1 MKFCH
6 KCKQVYYDETLN
18 YCLDDG
24 SELVHEPKSNGPA
37 TAILPSGDQPDE
49 APTRHRIIN
58 NPHPGDD
65 DRAKSA
71 KASKWERSKDL
82 LTVSVFVLV
91 LIAGVLAFRYFP
103 IRDSRPIESIAV
115 MPFVNASGNSEMEYL
130 SDGLTDTL
138 IGSLTQLSGLSVKA
152 PSSVFRYKGKDVD
165 VQTVGRELNVQAI
178 LNGRVVQRG
187 DDLTLYLSLVDA
199 NTENSIWVRQYN
211 RKLNN
216 LISLQMEI
224 AQDVAE
230 NLKAKLSG
238 TEEKRLAKVYT
249 SNPKANELYLLGR
262 FHWNKRSPEG
272 SEKALE
278 YFNKAIELDP
288 NFALAYA
295 GLADSYAGYIVR
307 DRSFSRQNVLKGRE
321 AAEKALKLDD
331 QLGEAHASLGYILMS
346 DYDFHGAEREF
357 KRAIEL
363 NPNYALAHSP
373 YGILLRNLGRF
384 EEAIKE
390 SRRAVEIEPLSPHM
404 INSYGSTFLA
414 ARRFDEAIEQYQ
426 KVLEVDP
433 NNVSAYLGLGLA
445 YAGKGD
451 YAQAVENLA
460 KNSEAAGFRELAAA
474 MRKGFAAGGWPGY
487 LREVLKERSDV
498 HFSPYNVAATYLALG
513 DKDQAF
519 NQLNRSFE
527 LREPSLAGL
536 KVAARFD
543 GLRDDSRYHDLIRK
557 IGFPE

>member
-6 KCKQVYYDETLN
+6 ECKQVYYDETLN

-24 SELVHEPKSNGPA
+24 SELVCGSRSNEPT
-37 TAILPSGDQPDE
+37 TAILPSGDQPGE
-49 APTRHRIIN
+49 APTRHQIIN
-58 NPHPGDD
+58 NPYPGDD

-71 KASKWERSKDL
+71 KASKWGRSRDL

-346 DYDFHGAEREF
+346 
-357 KRAIEL
+357 
-363 NPNYALAHSP
+363 
-373 YGILLRNLGRF
+373 
-384 EEAIKE
+384 
-390 SRRAVEIEPLSPHM
+390 
-404 INSYGSTFLA
+404 
-414 ARRFDEAIEQYQ
+414 
-426 KVLEVDP
+426 
-433 NNVSAYLGLGLA
+433 
-445 YAGKGD
+445 
-451 YAQAVENLA
+451 
-460 KNSEAAGFRELAAA
+460 
-474 MRKGFAAGGWPGY
+474 
-487 LREVLKERSDV
+487 
-498 HFSPYNVAATYLALG
+498 
-513 DKDQAF
+513 
-519 NQLNRSFE
+519 
-527 LREPSLAGL
+527 
-536 KVAARFD
+536 
-543 GLRDDSRYHDLIRK
+543 
-557 IGFPE
+557 